1 MSVVVVNPS
10 SQPVPVTGSIAV
22 SSGSVSVIGTVPVSL
37 AAPVSISGTVP
48 VSISA
53 PVTVVLNETQPS
65 PLFVSDCGVSMPGG
79 GQCFGT
85 AFILSQTLSANT
97 PVIGTANMAVANIGY
112 YAATINVATGTP
124 VASNVLGSVVLS
136 TGTAYTNTAGSGT
149 YVDGYGT
156 GAPNSYTPP
165 VSFCSSPTVQTSTG
179 VARGV
184 LYVTSNVYLNISVTS
199 NAVQTNFPIYITVS
213 LIRIQ

>member
-10 SQPVPVTGSIAV
+10 SQPVPVTGSVAV

-37 AAPVSISGTVP
+37 AAPVSVSGTVP

-65 PLFVSDCGVSMPGG
+65 PLMVSDCGVNFVSG

-85 AFILSQTLSANT
+85 SFLLSQTLSANT
-97 PVIGTANMAVANIGY
+97 PVVGSAVMAIANTGY
-112 YAATINVATGTP
+112 YAATINVATGAP
-124 VASNVLGSVVLS
+124 VSSNVLGSVVLS
-136 TGTAYTNTAGSGT
+136 TNTAYTNTAGAGT
-149 YVDGYGT
+149 YVDAYGT
-156 GAPNSYTPP
+156 GAANSYTPP
-165 VSFCSSPTVQTSTG
+165 VSFYSSPTVQTSTG
-179 VARGV
+179 VSRGV
-184 LYVTSNVYLNISVTS
+184 LYVSSNVYLNISVTS
-199 NAVQTNFPIYITVS
+199 NAAQTNFPIYITVS